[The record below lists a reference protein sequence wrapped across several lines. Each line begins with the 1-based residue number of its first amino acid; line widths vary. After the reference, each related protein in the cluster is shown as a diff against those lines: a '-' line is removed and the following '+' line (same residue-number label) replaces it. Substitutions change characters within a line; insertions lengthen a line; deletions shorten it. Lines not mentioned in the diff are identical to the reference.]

1 MVVASEAKDTITTTT
16 KGSRGAVRGPELVR
30 NSMYSAV
37 ALLAEEPAGKIPT
50 VSAGV
55 AQVEAVLTYRPGDVP
70 PHVPQLPEPPCGAVF
85 VPAWEND
92 PTSSTYRFSCEVRAL
107 RAAVLAA
114 TLEGILR
121 AVTAHAAL
129 ADAVLEARAIRSVE
143 PVVYP
148 APLVER
154 LARDLWEAGLRVSF
168 GPSWVPMLDDGLAVG
183 SRGSEEEMEGFLR
196 DHPAWRAASP
206 TCASDRRS
214 TFFGEFL
221 DQRRASG

>member
-1 MVVASEAKDTITTTT
+1 
-16 KGSRGAVRGPELVR
+16 
-30 NSMYSAV
+30 MYSAV
-37 ALLAEEPAGKIPT
+37 ALLPEEPAGKIPT
-50 VSAGV
+50 TSAGV
-55 AQVEAVLTYRPGDVP
+55 ARVEATLSYRPGDATP
-70 PHVPQLPEPPCGAVF
+70 TPVPQLPELPPGAVLIS
-85 VPAWEND
+85 AWEDD
-92 PTSSTYRFSCEVRAL
+92 PTSSTYRFFCEIRAL
-107 RAAVLAA
+107 RAATLAA

-129 ADAVLEARAIRSVE
+129 VDAVLEARAIRSVE

-148 APLVER
+148 ASLVER

-196 DHPAWRAASP
+196 DHPVWRAASP

-214 TFFGEFL
+214 TFFGQFL